1 MPKIDLHMHSNAS
14 DGIYA
19 PEKVVQLALER
30 NLEFIA
36 LTDHDTIEG
45 ISKAQSAAQNS
56 DLEVITGIELGVENG
71 PRDVHILG
79 YDIDPTYQPLQEKL
93 QAMREYR
100 KHRAEKIV
108 ENLNN
113 LDIPVTYERIIELAG
128 NGVIARPHIAKAM
141 MEVGAVKDYQEAFDK
156 YISNDS
162 PAYVPRLRISP
173 KEGIDLIHEAG
184 GVVVIAH
191 PCRYTDPIGVVREFA
206 GQGAD
211 GVEIFYPDN
220 DAELRTELFAI
231 AEELDL
237 IVTGGCD
244 FHRPKGDGSL
254 VMGCEDVPLSAV
266 ESIKSRVQK
275 YK

>member
-1 MPKIDLHMHSNAS
+1 MPNIDLHMHSTAS
-14 DGIYA
+14 DGVYA
-19 PEKVVQLALER
+19 PSEVVRLALER
-30 NLEFIA
+30 NMDIIA
-36 LTDHDTIEG
+36 ITDHDTLDGVVEAQKAAEG
-45 ISKAQSAAQNS
+45 TSLQ
-56 DLEVITGIELGVENG
+56 VITGIEMGMENG
-71 PRDVHILG
+71 PRDVHVLG
-79 YDIDPTYQPLQEKL
+79 YDLDPTNQELNDKL

-100 KHRAEKIV
+100 KYRAEKIV

-162 PAYVPRLRISP
+162 PAYVPRLRMSP
-173 KEGIDLIHEAG
+173 QEGIDLIHGAG
-184 GVVVIAH
+184 GVAVVAH
-191 PCRYTDPIGVVREFA
+191 PCRYADPLGVVREFA
-206 GQGAD
+206 SKGAD

-220 DAELRTELFAI
+220 EPDLRKQLFDI

-244 FHRPKGDGSL
+244 FHRPNGDGSL
-254 VMGCEDVPLSAV
+254 VLGCEDVPLQAV
-266 ESIKSRVQK
+266 ASIQARAQQ